1 MQGDLGVSWGRQ
13 RRTEGRRRR
22 RQWRQRRRS
31 EGGAWYGSG
40 VAVALPLGGSSELLT
55 QPPGCGHDLA
65 PVGQMRGRCRWRPYR
80 VECTGSLPTSEV
92 KRRRARLVLGWGTAR
107 EDLRVPP
114 AFATPTLLR
123 PQPATTLAR
132 LQPAARTDAQQA
144 PPESPEQQAQDQ
156 ARPQPNATWSGRR
169 ARTRAHI
176 AQHTRAQRARACAQT
191 NAHTHTHTLVGP
203 WARMTFL
210 GDVHIYRFGSAS
222 GLRNQGFWVQVL
234 PVARR
239 SEGRE
244 TNVEKVRGRRG
255 L

>member
-1 MQGDLGVSWGRQ
+1 MHR
-13 RRTEGRRRR
+13 
-22 RQWRQRRRS
+22 
-31 EGGAWYGSG
+31 
-40 VAVALPLGGSSELLT
+40 
-55 QPPGCGHDLA
+55 PPVEQHG
-65 PVGQMRGRCRWRPYR
+65 CRWRPYR

-132 LQPAARTDAQQA
+132 LQPAARRDAQQA

-169 ARTRAHI
+169 GRTRAHI
-176 AQHTRAQRARACAQT
+176 ARHTRAR
-191 NAHTHTHTLVGP
+191 NAHAHAHKHTHTQTHTHTS
-203 WARMTFL
+203 WAL
-210 GDVHIYRFGSAS
+210 GQDDISEGVHLYHFGSAS
-222 GLRNQGFWVQVL
+222 GLRTQGFWVQVL

>member
-1 MQGDLGVSWGRQ
+1 MCVACLGLCRDRWVGTCNRC
-13 RRTEGRRRR
+13 RRLVLVVFLFLFLHNRPKTCR
-22 RQWRQRRRS
+22 
-31 EGGAWYGSG
+31 
-40 VAVALPLGGSSELLT
+40 LG
-55 QPPGCGHDLA
+55 
-65 PVGQMRGRCRWRPYR
+65 CRWRPYR

-169 ARTRAHI
+169 GRTRAHI
-176 AQHTRAQRARACAQT
+176 AQHTRARNVHAHAHAHK
-191 NAHTHTHTLVGP
+191 HTHTHSHT
-203 WARMTFL
+203 
-210 GDVHIYRFGSAS
+210 H
-222 GLRNQGFWVQVL
+222 
-234 PVARR
+234 
-239 SEGRE
+239 
-244 TNVEKVRGRRG
+244 
-255 L
+255 